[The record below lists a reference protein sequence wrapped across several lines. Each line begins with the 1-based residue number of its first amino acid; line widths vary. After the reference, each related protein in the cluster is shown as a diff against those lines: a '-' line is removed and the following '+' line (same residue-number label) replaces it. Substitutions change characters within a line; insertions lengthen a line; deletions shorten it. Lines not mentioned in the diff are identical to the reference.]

1 MDFKELS
8 NKLDKILEQQE
19 LILNKLENKIVL
31 DSNLPNFNI
40 KISSKQKKEEELERW
55 AKSIVEET
63 IALQPHKIRLQ
74 HQFNLLVPPH
84 DSRINAYLATKD
96 PKVFDGLK
104 RND

>member
-31 DSNLPNFNI
+31 ESNIPALNLT
-40 KISSKQKKEEELERW
+40 ISSKQKKEQELERW
-55 AKSIVEET
+55 AKSMVEES

-74 HQFNLLVPPH
+74 RQFNLLVPPH
-84 DSRINAYLATKD
+84 NNRIKAYLKTND